1 MKEFLINRTYSR
13 VVRNRVF
20 YENLSLSPIDSVKN
34 PVSLALIIQR
44 VIAEHQL
51 RFLIFNVER
60 EEIVLW
66 RN

>member
-51 RFLIFNVER
+51 KFLIFNVER

>member
-1 MKEFLINRTYSR
+1 M
-13 VVRNRVF
+13 VRNRVF
-20 YENLSLSPIDSVKN
+20 YENLSLSAPDSVKN
-34 PVSLALIIQR
+34 PVYLALIIQR

>member
-20 YENLSLSPIDSVKN
+20 YENLSLSPIDWVKN

>member
-1 MKEFLINRTYSR
+1 VLYLAVAIDIYEEFFNRR
-13 VVRNRVF
+13 F
-20 YENLSLSPIDSVKN
+20 
-34 PVSLALIIQR
+34 IQR